1 MSKGKPVAPDA
12 DLPIDELRDRLAKQ
26 ILQLAIESDNPQ
38 YKVDAFKATERY
50 GKSVAATA
58 AKTAEPAPG
67 GMALFAARVK
77 RAEQQGMNGEDA
89 GEPATP
95 SQ

>member
-1 MSKGKPVAPDA
+1 MPTKPKETISA
-12 DLPIDELRDRLAKQ
+12 DLPIDELRDKLAKQ

-50 GKSVAATA
+50 GKAQA
-58 AKTAEPAPG
+58 AKTVETPTPG
-67 GMALFAARVK
+67 GMAVFAARVK
-77 RAEQQGMNGEDA
+77 RAEQQGNGEDA

-95 SQ
+95 DR

>member
-12 DLPIDELRDRLAKQ
+12 DLPIDELRDKLAKQ

-50 GKSVAATA
+50 GKSQA
-58 AKTAEPAPG
+58 AKTVETPAPG
-67 GMALFAARVK
+67 GMAVFAARVK
-77 RAEQQGMNGEDA
+77 RAEQQGNGEDA

-95 SQ
+95 DR

>member
-1 MSKGKPVAPDA
+1 MSKPET
-12 DLPIDELRDRLAKQ
+12 IDDLRDKLAKQ

-50 GKSVAATA
+50 GKTA
-58 AKTAEPAPG
+58 AAEKAVAPTPG
-67 GMALFAARVK
+67 GMAVFAARVR
-77 RAEQQGMNGEDA
+77 RAEQGNGEDA

-95 SQ
+95 DR